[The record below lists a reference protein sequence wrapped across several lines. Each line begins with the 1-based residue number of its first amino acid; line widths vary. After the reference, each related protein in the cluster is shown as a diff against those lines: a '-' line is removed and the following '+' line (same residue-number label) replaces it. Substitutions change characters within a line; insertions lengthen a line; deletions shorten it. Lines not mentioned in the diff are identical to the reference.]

1 MKMQVNIETDDIIRQ
16 ALAEDYERLTS
27 DIDNLKSRKKPLS
40 DANKQDLKD
49 NKKWRKAIK
58 TLIYYYYSSIEADEL
73 MKGFKS
79 AK

>member
-1 MKMQVNIETDDIIRQ
+1 MKMYVDIETDDIIRQ

-27 DIDNLKSRKKPLS
+27 DIDNIKSRKKPLS

-49 NKKWRKAIK
+49 NKKWRKAVK
-58 TLIYYYYSSIEADEL
+58 TLIYYYYSAVDADEL